1 MASTRQVEIYQDPPN
16 PNQGSRPPQR
26 QSYNFGGL
34 TFADHVM
41 QRPIPPKD
49 DIIFHAPSTGSCGRS
64 PLKAIRQPST
74 SPPKAV
80 LANANNISVS
90 FPPPQPSAFKTDSP
104 KKVATPHMY
113 PPFALQKPLTSIFAS
128 YRSSELADKENA
140 APCYHSDNVAEFPD
154 PSQGY
159 QGSLKRPYLDAEP
172 SQVTNSKKVRVEDP
186 LQPELPDLQTLPLL
200 DDDGS
205 KPQYSYAVL
214 IGMAILRSSERKL
227 TLAQIY
233 KWISDSFSHYRKAND
248 SGWQNSIRH
257 NLSLNKAFIK
267 QERPKDDPGKGN
279 YWAIKPGFESQ
290 FVHKEK
296 GNRRPTSSSGPGHKS
311 SSQQLSSEANSFA
324 LQLSLPTKPNT
335 RTRPQTKEPSSDA
348 TIPASDAPSSA
359 DEEVKAMP
367 PPAPRQ
373 PQSSPIQDI
382 RSSPPL
388 APEIREDTPSPIADL
403 GLPALSRPRSRKRKP
418 ADVDDSGYFSSL
430 ESSATRPYP
439 DPKLPRLDSNRPR
452 IKRGRA
458 EEEIARMRSSS
469 HDISPSRTRSFM
481 KQLTPSLVSSSPL
494 RSLDTALMLP
504 PLTPAVKFGL
514 PPKAPPSTSP
524 NTNLRIHRNKIKEL
538 VGSPVKDPTRLM
550 SDEVSYSPAFK
561 ISDEDQYQYDS
572 GFDAGFSI
580 FNDHDD
586 INFRQPATASPL
598 KRSAR
603 RSEQARKSGNI
614 LADITGSNLNKMSPF
629 GLRAPALDS
638 PLKQKS
644 TRSPLRFGSNIDEN
658 SPEDVFGLDFFED
671 EDPDDFGGL
680 DILQGFSKI
689 GSNKPPAVPNQKH
702 LRPVLGNRSHTSLF

>member
-1 MASTRQVEIYQDPPN
+1 MASTRQVEIFQDPPN
-16 PNQGSRPPQR
+16 SNHPPMPMQ
-26 QSYNFGGL
+26 QHSYNFGGGS
-34 TFADHVM
+34 FARNTT
-41 QRPIPPKD
+41 QRSIPPSNE
-49 DIIFHAPSTGSCGRS
+49 FVFNPPSSGSSGRS
-64 PLKAIRQPST
+64 PMKSVRQPST

-80 LANANNISVS
+80 LGNASNINILL
-90 FPPPQPSAFKTDSP
+90 PPPQPSAFKTDSP
-104 KKVATPHMY
+104 RKAAAPHTCQ
-113 PPFALQKPLTSIFAS
+113 PFASPNPLNPIFAS
-128 YRSSELADKENA
+128 FPSSSVTDKENA

-154 PSQGY
+154 PSHGY
-159 QGSLKRPYLDAEP
+159 KASLKRPHLDADTARD
-172 SQVTNSKKVRVEDP
+172 TNTKKVRIEDP
-186 LQPELPDLQTLPLL
+186 FQPELPDPQSVPLL

-214 IGMAILRSSERKL
+214 IGMAILRSPERKL

-279 YWAIKPGFESQ
+279 YWAIMPGFESQ

-296 GNRRPTSSSGPGHKS
+296 GSRRPTSSSGASHKS
-311 SSQQLSSEANSFA
+311 SSQHLSSEPGLFPP
-324 LQLSLPTKPNT
+324 QLPLPTKPMN
-335 RTRPQTKEPSSDA
+335 RARPQTKEPSSDA

-367 PPAPRQ
+367 PPASRQ

-382 RSSPPL
+382 RSSPPFG
-388 APEIREDTPSPIADL
+388 PEIREDTPSPTPDL
-403 GLPALSRPRSRKRKP
+403 GLPTLSRPESRKRKP
-418 ADVDDSGYFSSL
+418 ADMDDSGYFSSL

-439 DPKLPRLDSNRPR
+439 DPKLPRLDSNRHR

-469 HDISPSRTRSFM
+469 HDISPSRSRCFM
-481 KQLTPSLVSSSPL
+481 KKPTPSLVSSSPL

-504 PLTPAVKFGL
+504 PLTPAVKFKL
-514 PPKAPPSTSP
+514 PPKAPPSISP
-524 NTNLRIHRNKIKEL
+524 NTNLRIHRNKIREL
-538 VGSPVKDPTRLM
+538 VGSPAKDPTRLM

-561 ISDEDQYQYDS
+561 IGDEDHYHYDS
-572 GFDAGFSI
+572 NFDAGFSI
-580 FNDHDD
+580 FNDDVD
-586 INFRQPATASPL
+586 VDFRRPATASPL

-603 RSEQARKSGNI
+603 RSERARKSGNI
-614 LADITGSNLNKMSPF
+614 LADITGSNLNKTPSIS
-629 GLRAPALDS
+629 LQAPAFDS

-644 TRSPLRFGSNIDEN
+644 NKSPLRFGSTIGEI
-658 SPEDVFGLDFFED
+658 PQEDVFDLDFFED
-671 EDPDDFGGL
+671 DDPDDFGGL

-689 GSNKPPAVPNQKH
+689 GSNKPPAVPAQ
-702 LRPVLGNRSHTSLF
+702 RPSRPALGSRSHTSLF